1 MNAIDVQPI
10 KNLLA
15 NSCNGYRINKVY
27 QYINQKVHSCG
38 KVYSVITS

>member
-15 NSCNGYRINKVY
+15 NSGNGYHINKVY
-27 QYINQKVHSCG
+27 QYINQKVHSCCR
-38 KVYSVITS
+38 VYSVITS